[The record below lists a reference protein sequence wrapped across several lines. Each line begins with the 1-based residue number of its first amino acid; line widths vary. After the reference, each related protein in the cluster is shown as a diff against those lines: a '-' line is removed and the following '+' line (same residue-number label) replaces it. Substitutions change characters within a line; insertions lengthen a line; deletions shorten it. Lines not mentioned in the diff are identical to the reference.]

1 MVKTRIVV
9 ALFMGCLLISCSKK
23 EKEPVKTAEEQKAE
37 MDKAAQATKITR
49 DNAVWGE
56 QVKSMDKA
64 KAVAEKAAQTP
75 EEKLLKEG
83 Y

>member
-9 ALFMGCLLISCSKK
+9 ALFMGCLLISCGKK
-23 EKEPVKTAEEQKAE
+23 EKEPVKTAEEQKVE
-37 MDKAAQATKITR
+37 MDKAAKTTR

-75 EEKLLKEG
+75 TEDKLLKEG

>member
-9 ALFMGCLLISCSKK
+9 ALFMGCLLISCGK
-23 EKEPVKTAEEQKAE
+23 KEPVKTAEEQKAE
-37 MDKAAQATKITR
+37 MDKAAKMTR
-49 DNAVWGE
+49 DNPVYGDQLKA
-56 QVKSMDKA
+56 MDKA